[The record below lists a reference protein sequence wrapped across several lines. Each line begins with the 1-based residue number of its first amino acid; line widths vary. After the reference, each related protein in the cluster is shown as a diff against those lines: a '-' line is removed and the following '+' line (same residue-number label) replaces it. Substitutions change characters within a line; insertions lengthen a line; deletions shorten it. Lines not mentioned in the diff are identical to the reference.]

1 MLLGPGDVRTLT
13 VDTLD
18 EYFQQ
23 GYVTEQTFLWKAGM
37 KEWQKLELVLA
48 EHPEPET
55 PFHVLMD
62 DGSVR
67 VLTVEQI
74 DDFYRLELIGE
85 DTLLWQDGMSGWV
98 PLAWLADGDDDGEL
112 VTNPVATRVP
122 QRQPQALAT
131 SAVPSRL
138 EHAVVTTSR
147 PNPTPLKVVSG
158 GHAAQPHVSTSTH
171 ARQLPA
177 DSPPVS
183 ARVQEP
189 LLPSTPPVALSLTP
203 APVET
208 SKASG
213 AERWFVRFAIA
224 AGLVMVFGR
233 NDAFYLVASAAN
245 QSRAYL
251 DTEQRTFGGPLFGT
265 PRAVQDLLKSTG
277 GPLEPVRVP
286 VVAAQLLTTPTAK
299 AATLSEA
306 KPTTPI
312 AATTADTKK
321 PDTAAT
327 MPTPKT
333 SQTGSSP
340 ALSGNVAAALLGQ
353 PKPKAPTPS
362 RAAAPARRPAKKS
375 KGLGATGSGSYYDPL
390 NGAL

>member
-1 MLLGPGDVRTLT
+1 VRTLT
-13 VDTLD
+13 LETLD

-23 GYVTEQTFLWKAGM
+23 GYVTDQTFLWKAGM
-37 KEWQKLELVLA
+37 KEWQKLEVVLA

-85 DTLLWQDGMSGWV
+85 ETLLWQEGMTGWI
-98 PLAWLADGDDDGEL
+98 PLSRLADGDDEDGEL

-122 QRQPQALAT
+122 QRQTQALVS

-138 EHAVVTTSR
+138 EHAVVAASR
-147 PNPTPLKVVSG
+147 PNPAPLKVVSG
-158 GHAAQPHVSTSTH
+158 GQSSQQRLAGSAQPQASAAPS
-171 ARQLPA
+171 L
-177 DSPPVS
+177 VS
-183 ARVQEP
+183 ARAQEP
-189 LLPSTPPVALSLTP
+189 LLPSTPPVALSLIPTIQEP
-203 APVET
+203 P
-208 SKASG
+208 KASG
-213 AERWFVRFAIA
+213 AERWGLRLALV

-233 NDAFYLVASAAN
+233 NDAFYVVANAAN

-286 VVAAQLLTTPTAK
+286 VVAAQLL
-299 AATLSEA
+299 AA
-306 KPTTPI
+306 
-312 AATTADTKK
+312 
-321 PDTAAT
+321 
-327 MPTPKT
+327 PTPKKPAASET
-333 SQTGSSP
+333 KPATTVVTASDAKKPEPPSAAPASKVAQPGSSP

-353 PKPKAPTPS
+353 PKPKAAAPS
-362 RAAAPARRPAKKS
+362 RGSAAARRPAKKS
-375 KGLGATGSGSYYDPL
+375 KGVTTSGSGSYYDPL